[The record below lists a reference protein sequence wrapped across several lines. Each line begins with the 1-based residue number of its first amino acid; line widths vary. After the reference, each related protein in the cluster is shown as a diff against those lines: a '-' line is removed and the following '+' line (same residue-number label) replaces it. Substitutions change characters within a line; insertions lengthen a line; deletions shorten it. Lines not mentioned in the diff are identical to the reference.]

1 MSSATHDG
9 EAFTVVDQA
18 GGVVLIGTLH
28 NVERPAPWA
37 HAAYADWSSV
47 TAPGRYR
54 VRAAGLISRPWVV
67 RDSASRP
74 VIGRVLGFFAANRD
88 GREPSS
94 EHGPAHLHDATV
106 RSGPFRS
113 TRFDLTGGWMDAG
126 DMIHFTATTAYA
138 AMVLQTAADL
148 DHRDA
153 LALRREAAVGVR
165 WLVKAHPRPGL
176 FIGQIGDGRDHE
188 AGFRNPSRDDRSGLP
203 GIAWRTAYPTRDAAT
218 AGKASAALALAAL
231 HRRGPARARLTGA
244 AKQWYQMGARSKRTY
259 RTQFYNDPTWR
270 DDLALAAVMLWRAT
284 DRPGYLR
291 DAGRYLAK
299 VQAGEIGLTDVGA
312 LAGADL
318 CGALGRA
325 QAPRGPARKRGCNVL
340 RKTAEHASWLALKH
354 NRPWATPGW
363 IGWGQTGSQS
373 VGGAAVAL
381 AAQVGQL
388 KDAEVAQR
396 ARDWLLGLNP
406 WGCSFVVGVG
416 PCSPQH
422 PHHWASLRGRA
433 RPRGA
438 VVGGAAPVR
447 AIEREGFSVTGPF
460 DAPRAAYEDRRAVY
474 VTAEPAIDYAANAI
488 LLLAALSPRSS
499 PAPKL
504 STK

>member
-18 GGVVLIGTLH
+18 GGVVFDGTLRDAG
-28 NVERPAPWA
+28 RPVPWA
-37 HAAYADWSSV
+37 HAARADWSAV

-54 VRAAGLISRPWVV
+54 VHAAGLVSRPWVV
-67 RDSASRP
+67 RDSAARP
-74 VIGRVLGFFAANRD
+74 VIGRVLGFFEANRD
-88 GREPSS
+88 GREPSP

-106 RSGPFRS
+106 RSGPLRG

-126 DMIHFTATTAYA
+126 DMIHFTATTSYA

-148 DHRDA
+148 DGRGA
-153 LALRREAAVGVR
+153 RALRREAAVGVR
-165 WLVKAHPRPGL
+165 WLVKAHPRRGL
-176 FIGQIGDGRDHE
+176 FVGQVGDGRDHE

-231 HRRGPARARLTGA
+231 HRRGPARARLVVA
-244 AKQWYQMGARSKRTY
+244 AEQWYRMGAQSRRTHH
-259 RTQFYNDPTWR
+259 TAFYNDPTWR

-284 DRPGYLR
+284 GRAGYRR
-291 DAGRYLAK
+291 DAGRYLRK

-325 QAPRGPARKRGCNVL
+325 KAPRGPARRRGCEVL
-340 RKTAEHASWLALKH
+340 RKTAEHASWLALTR

-373 VGGAAVAL
+373 VGGASAAL

-388 KDAEVAQR
+388 KTAEVAQR

-406 WGCSFVVGVG
+406 WGCSFVVGFG
-416 PCSPQH
+416 PCSRRH
-422 PHHWASLRGRA
+422 PHHWASLRGPA

-447 AIEREGFSVTGPF
+447 AIEREGFSVTGLF

-474 VTAEPAIDYAANAI
+474 ITAEPALDYAANAI
-488 LLLAALSPRSS
+488 LLLAALSASS
-499 PAPKL
+499 
-504 STK
+504 